1 MNLLT
6 RLKPVNPMFRTSLRL
21 PLAQTCA
28 LVLALSWL
36 GFTPA
41 FAERADRDKPIQL
54 ESDQA
59 TVDDANQ
66 VSVFTGNVTL
76 IQGTLIIRADKMI
89 VKRDAEGNQYGTAFG
104 NLATFRQK
112 REGYDEYVEGWG
124 ERLEYD
130 GKADRV
136 QFFKQARLKRGQDEV
151 RGNYISYDGTTEFFQ
166 VVGGGKEAAT
176 ENNPR
181 GRVRAVIQ
189 PKNKA
194 SRTPPAPSAP
204 SVPIKPAETIANPRP
219 E

>member
-1 MNLLT
+1 MNLLS
-6 RLKPVNPMFRTSLRL
+6 RLKIGNPITQTSLG
-21 PLAQTCA
+21 LAAAQRFL
-28 LVLALSWL
+28 LVLALSWSAVS
-36 GFTPA
+36 PA
-41 FAERADRDKPIQL
+41 FAERADRNKPIQL

-76 IQGTLIIRADKMI
+76 IQGTLIIRADRMV
-89 VKRDAEGNQYGTAFG
+89 VKRDAEGFQYGTAFG
-104 NLATFRQK
+104 NPATFRQK
-112 REGYDEYVEGWG
+112 REGYEEYIDGWG

-151 RGNYISYDGTTEFFQ
+151 RGNYISYDGNTEFFQ
-166 VVGGGKEAAT
+166 VIGGGKEAAT

-181 GRVRAVIQ
+181 GRVRAVMQ
-189 PKNKA
+189 PKSK
-194 SRTPPAPSAP
+194 TPGIPSAP
-204 SVPIKPAETIANPRP
+204 PVPITPADTIATPRP